1 MEKIINT
8 KNLTKVYGTE
18 SAVENVNLS
27 VNKGEIYGFLGR
39 NGAGKTTTIS
49 MLLGLVKPSKGQ
61 INIFG
66 KDFFKNKKDILQR
79 IGSTIEFSGFYNNL
93 NAEENLKINAK
104 LIGVHKKDAIK
115 DALKTV
121 GLYDERNKKVGNYSL
136 GMKQRLGIARAIL
149 HNPELLILDEP
160 TNGLDPVG
168 IKEIRKLIKKLAETK
183 KITIFMSS
191 HILSEVQQV
200 ATTIGV
206 IHEGKLLKEIKL
218 KDLRKQNRKYVE
230 FEVSDDSKTTM
241 LLETEFNIYDY
252 EVYPDNKVRIYT
264 AHDKISEINRLI
276 VKNNIDVT
284 KIYLS
289 EDNLEDYFIKLTGG
303 ELID

>member
-8 KNLTKVYGTE
+8 KDLTKIYGTE
-18 SAVENVNLS
+18 RAVDNVNLS

-49 MLLGLVKPSKGQ
+49 MLLGLVKPSKGK

-115 DALKTV
+115 EALKTV
-121 GLYDERNKKVGNYSL
+121 ALYDERNKKVGNYSL

-191 HILSEVQQV
+191 HILSEVQQI

-230 FEVSDDSKTTM
+230 FEVSDDSKTTL
-241 LLETEFNIYDY
+241 LLETEFNIRDY
-252 EVYPDNKVRIYT
+252 EVYPDNKLRIYT
-264 AHDKISEINRLI
+264 AHDKISEINKLF
-276 VKNNIDVT
+276 VKNNIDVS

>member
-18 SAVENVNLS
+18 SAVDNVNLS
-27 VNKGEIYGFLGR
+27 VSKGEIYGFLGR

>member
-1 MEKIINT
+1 MDKIIDT

-18 SAVENVNLS
+18 SAVDNVNLS

-49 MLLGLVKPSKGQ
+49 MLLGLVKPSKGK

-104 LIGVHKKDAIK
+104 LIGVQKKDAIK

-121 GLYDERNKKVGNYSL
+121 ALYDERNKKVGNYSL

-241 LLETEFNIYDY
+241 LLETEFNIRDY

-264 AHDKISEINRLI
+264 AHDKISEINKLF
-276 VKNNIDVT
+276 VKNSIDVT